1 MAQFF
6 QTVFNNDNKF
16 KQQFD
21 NISKICQKYLNNENI
36 NLFEDYKNAHCDNDN
51 KYDYN
56 KIDDVLIETLKK
68 ISEKY
73 FGEVKPVN
81 DTLKTFA
88 EKFGIELKSTD
99 TRVMIN
105 EIAQKEDEIRHHQ
118 NFKKSK
124 EDGNG

>member
-88 EKFGIELKSTD
+88 EKFRIELKSTD
-99 TRVMIN
+99 PRVMIN

>member
-99 TRVMIN
+99 PRVMIN

>member
-99 TRVMIN
+99 PHVMIN

>member
-99 TRVMIN
+99 PRVMIN
-105 EIAQKEDEIRHHQ
+105 EIARKEDEIRHHQ